1 MARKMRRVSLFV
13 AANAVGRPRVFG
25 SPEEMAQKWDEY
37 TQMCDEHV
45 RYQTLVDK
53 DSGASCEVEVLAPLT
68 YTIEG
73 FCLSVPISM
82 TAFDKTYRD
91 DPEYAELIQM
101 MEQMTH
107 IDARS
112 KFEDGTL
119 NPKLA
124 GLWMGRHKGYSTKA
138 ETEIK
143 GGVPVVISGEDALE
157 D

>member
-1 MARKMRRVSLFV
+1 MAKRRQERLFV
-13 AANAVGRPRVFG
+13 AAEAVGHPRRFE
-25 SPEEMAQKWDEY
+25 SPEDMAEKWEAY
-37 TQMCDEHV
+37 TLKCDDHV
-45 RYQTLVDK
+45 RWQTVIVNGVAED
-53 DSGASCEVEVLAPLT
+53 VPIHAPLT

-73 FCLSVPISM
+73 FCLSVPISR
-82 TAFDKTYRD
+82 ASFESTYKS
-91 DPEYAELIQM
+91 DPDYAEVIAM
-101 MEQMTH
+101 MEEMTH

-124 GLWMGRHKGYSTKA
+124 ALWMGRHKGYSAKA

-143 GGVPVVISGEDALE
+143 GGVPVVIAGEDALE